1 MILPRQ
7 RNPRRQTKMDDMEI
21 ASAED
26 WLLLRVGIL
35 PKGSLGWFRAGVGF
49 YNKKQ
54 YTFSIECF
62 ERAVAMDPL
71 NFNAYQIMARA
82 CIAVNRRDDGEF
94 REVPCAREVT

>member
-1 MILPRQ
+1 
-7 RNPRRQTKMDDMEI
+7 MDDMEI

-82 CIAVNRRDDGEF
+82 CIAVNRRDDGEL
-94 REVPCAREVT
+94 REVSCAQEVT